1 MEELSA
7 ELDAKLVKIR
17 EDYEERKNDAD
28 DLEFRAMTSGISVS
42 QVLEALEEEK
52 EEEERVVIRDINL
65 ERDGAMARKL
75 QAEDSV
81 EDDSGPY
88 LISSSPP
95 PPITSTLPPIS
106 QMPIRPHDMNRFDS
120 PGFRPAS
127 SIPRP
132 PDPLRAQQ
140 YTPGVSFPPWRGP
153 LDDDIQEISG
163 NSFNSQLGYQFGDPR
178 GYGHAPYPSF
188 LAYPRHIPWAA
199 DPAMSAMTKLEG
211 AEFDMGDDDGDME

>member
-17 EDYEERKNDAD
+17 EDYEERKNDTD

-75 QAEDSV
+75 QAEDTV

-95 PPITSTLPPIS
+95 PS
-106 QMPIRPHDMNRFDS
+106 S
-120 PGFRPAS
+120 PWWR
-127 SIPRP
+127 R
-132 PDPLRAQQ
+132 D
-140 YTPGVSFPPWRGP
+140 RGP
-153 LDDDIQEISG
+153 SHSPCSIIQRSASI
-163 NSFNSQLGYQFGDPR
+163 
-178 GYGHAPYPSF
+178 
-188 LAYPRHIPWAA
+188 AA
-199 DPAMSAMTKLEG
+199 MQPVPAAVT
-211 AEFDMGDDDGDME
+211 AWR